1 MIKRISIAFLILVMM
16 YFTAQ
21 AQFGVSFYTMGNATF
36 QSMSYNPAYIPKG
49 RIFIGLPLLSGV
61 GGAFNSPVSYN
72 QLVQRNE
79 SGILQYNV
87 ENAVNQTTANSMI
100 GAYGEAELFHFMLR
114 TKRKG
119 VFSVFGKVNSHTDI
133 TTPREAME
141 WFWFGNATLAGL
153 EIDFD
158 RVGITSNTWYEIGV
172 GYANSLLD
180 GKLTYGGRLKYY
192 QGLMNISTP
201 ANFGLKTVT
210 EGENFQLNADLT
222 NGVLRSAGVDI
233 LRGREGDRG
242 SYLLT
247 NGNRGA
253 GLDFGFDY
261 RINEWYSF
269 SLAVRDFG
277 FINWSEGVRNRVIN
291 GDTTF
296 RYVGVE
302 LDGMRNLRDSINAG
316 FFDNFGLTEN
326 QDAYTTLMPTQTM
339 GSFTWH
345 SPYFNIDMVTS
356 GGMRIIQGQPKMMYG
371 LGLRKHWSPKL
382 IGAVS
387 ATRLPQQ
394 FVNMGASLSFTAG
407 VAQIYAAVDRTVGF
421 SAPDM
426 KWATAKIGMNLV
438 FGSGKKAQEEEF
450 TEYIYK
456 KVGPIRGGD
465 AKQGAITTRSFLGRQ
480 VDPKKTEDIYTI
492 IAKQEK
498 SKARTATPDLDR
510 VGQKRG
516 SPASASGSQQRLF
529 GRKKPKVQTATGRE
543 KKGFFEWLFGGNKKK
558 RNAPSASGRPD
569 WGKRKGNKNQR
580 SSKPKFK
587 KYKRKNG

>member
-1 MIKRISIAFLILVMM
+1 MIKRGTIAIAISLLLSFA
-16 YFTAQ
+16 AA

-49 RIFIGLPLLSGV
+49 RIFIGLPILSGV

-72 QLVQRNE
+72 QLVQQNE
-79 SGILQYNV
+79 SGILQYNI
-87 ENAVNQTTANSMI
+87 ENAVNQTTANSMV
-100 GAYGEAELFHFMLR
+100 GAYAEAELFHFMLR

-119 VFSVFGKVNSHTDI
+119 VFSIFGKVSSHTDI
-133 TTPREAME
+133 TTPREVME

-158 RVGITSNTWYEIGV
+158 RLGTTSNSWYEIGV

-192 QGLMNISTP
+192 QGIMNVSTP
-201 ANFGLKTVT
+201 ASFSLTTVT
-210 EGENFQLNADLT
+210 EGENFQLNADLS
-222 NGVLRSAGVDI
+222 NGVLRSSGVEV
-233 LRGREGDRG
+233 LRGREGDLG
-242 SYLLT
+242 SYLLS

-269 SLAVRDFG
+269 SLAITDFG
-277 FINWSEGVRNRVIN
+277 FINWSDGVLNRVVN
-291 GDTTF
+291 ADTTF

-302 LDGMRNLRDSINAG
+302 LDGMRNLRDSVNQA

-326 QDAYTTLMPTQTM
+326 RDSYTTLMPSSTM

-356 GGMRIIQGQPKMMYG
+356 AGMRIIQAQPKMMYG
-371 LGLRKHWSPKL
+371 VGLRKHWSPKL
-382 IGAVS
+382 IAAIS
-387 ATRLPQQ
+387 ATSLPQQ
-394 FVNMGASLSFTAG
+394 FVNVGASLSFTAG
-407 VAQIYAAVDRTVGF
+407 VAQFYAAVDRTASF

-426 KWATAKIGMNLV
+426 KWATAKVGMNLV
-438 FGSGKKAQEEEF
+438 FGSGKKAQKDEAS
-450 TEYIYK
+450 EYIYK
-456 KVGPIRGGD
+456 KVAVTGGD
-465 AKQGAITTRSFLGRQ
+465 AKQGGITTRSFLGRR
-480 VDPKKTEDIYTI
+480 VDPKKTENIYTI
-492 IAKQEK
+492 ISKQEK
-498 SKARTATPDLDR
+498 SKARTVTPDLDR

-516 SPASASGSQQRLF
+516 SPASATGSQQRLF
-529 GRKKPKVQTATGRE
+529 GNKRPKVQSATGRE
-543 KKGFFEWLFGGNKKK
+543 KQGFFQRLFGGNKKK

-587 KYKRKNG
+587 KYKRKGG